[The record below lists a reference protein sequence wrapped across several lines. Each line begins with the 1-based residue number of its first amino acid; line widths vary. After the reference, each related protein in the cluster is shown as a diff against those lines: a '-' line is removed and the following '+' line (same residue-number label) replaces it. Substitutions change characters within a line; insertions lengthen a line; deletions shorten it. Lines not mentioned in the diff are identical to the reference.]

1 MMKSIFEVE
10 AAPKGGR
17 SETSPTTSGLQNITG
32 RNFHGSPAST
42 GCGWSAQLSRIPAR
56 GHQES
61 VLMMSQLG

>member
-1 MMKSIFEVE
+1 MKILFAAEVVS
-10 AAPKGGR
+10 KGGL
-17 SETSPTTSGLQNITG
+17 SAISPTPNGLPNITG
-32 RNFHGSPAST
+32 RNIRGSSPTLS